1 MTNTVAWYAK
11 GDFFHNNN
19 VDLLPPGLAHWL
31 PPEASDQQVMLSMR
45 ELNAIG
51 TLDLKTERFSWAQQG
66 PWLGQHDPDLLP
78 NGDILLFDNFGHYGP
93 GGVSRLLEFNPKTL
107 EIVWSYE
114 GTDQQPFWSN
124 VRGDQQRLTNGN
136 TLITESEGGRL
147 LEVTR
152 DGEIVWEF
160 INPVR
165 NDDGSLVSVLGSG
178 ERIDPASLEPSFRAL
193 IKQTGEIS

>member
-1 MTNTVAWYAK
+1 M
-11 GDFFHNNN
+11 
-19 VDLLPPGLAHWL
+19 
-31 PPEASDQQVMLSMR
+31 
-45 ELNAIG
+45 
-51 TLDLKTERFSWAQQG
+51 
-66 PWLGQHDPDLLP
+66 
-78 NGDILLFDNFGHYGP
+78 
-93 GGVSRLLEFNPKTL
+93 
-107 EIVWSYE
+107 
-114 GTDQQPFWSN
+114 
-124 VRGDQQRLTNGN
+124 RGDQQRLANGN

-165 NDDGSLVSVLGSG
+165 NDDGSLVSVLGCG